1 MGCKQMDKKRYS
13 SVKRQRGEAEYKAM
27 LSFLFN
33 AQIVL
38 TAILKAG
45 ILITVL

>member
-1 MGCKQMDKKRYS
+1 MDKKRYS
-13 SVKRQRGEAEYKAM
+13 SVKGQRWEAEHKTM

-38 TAILKAG
+38 TTILKTG
-45 ILITVL
+45 I